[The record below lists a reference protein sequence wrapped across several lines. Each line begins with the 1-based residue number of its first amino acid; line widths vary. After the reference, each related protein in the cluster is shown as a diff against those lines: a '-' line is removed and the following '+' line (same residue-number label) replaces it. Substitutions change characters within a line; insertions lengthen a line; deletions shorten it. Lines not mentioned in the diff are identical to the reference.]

1 MRELVRVEDF
11 FVMSTPDKPI
21 KVVLE
26 NNSYIRDDGTFLE
39 HYSNWGY
46 NELCDILGY
55 GEDMDIKRKIKKVI
69 FNDPATVVYWADGS
83 KTVVK
88 TMPGDEFCPEY
99 GLSMAI
105 CKKYFGSNSAYKRYV
120 REWIKE

>member
-11 FVMSTPDKPI
+11 FVMSTPDKPV
-21 KVVLE
+21 KVVYE
-26 NNSYIRDDGTFLE
+26 NTARIQGDGFLKE
-39 HYSNWGY
+39 YYGIWGY
-46 NELCDILGY
+46 NELCRILGF

>member
-1 MRELVRVEDF
+1 MRNRIAWFDPNGF
-11 FVMSTPDKPI
+11 I
-21 KVVLE
+21 KEYYCVWE
-26 NNSYIRDDGTFLE
+26 
-39 HYSNWGY
+39 
-46 NELCDILGY
+46 
-55 GEDMDIKRKIKKVI
+55 EDMDIKRKIKKVI
-69 FNDPATVVYWADGS
+69 FNDPATIVYWTDGS